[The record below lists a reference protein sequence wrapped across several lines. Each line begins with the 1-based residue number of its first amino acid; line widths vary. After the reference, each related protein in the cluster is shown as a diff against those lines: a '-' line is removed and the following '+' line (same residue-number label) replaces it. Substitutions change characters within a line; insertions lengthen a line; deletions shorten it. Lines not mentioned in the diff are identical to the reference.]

1 MRLPPRFAC
10 DVMLGRTARWLRL
23 LGIDTFYDNGA
34 DDADLKKLCLGEN
47 RVLLTKDVELHGLMP
62 AGTSRLVNGVHPRQ
76 QLEELVAAY
85 GLDRTML
92 PPRCS
97 LCNGELSPIEKDKV
111 RDLVPPYVFCTQ
123 NAFQRCGRCA
133 KIYWSGTHLRPIARK
148 IGEIRKAATRR
159 ERPG

>member
-1 MRLPPRFAC
+1 MNATAPRFAC

-85 GLDRTML
+85 GLDRIML

-97 LCNGELSPIEKDKV
+97 LCNGELAAIAKERVKDY
-111 RDLVPPYVFCTQ
+111 VPPYVFGTQ
-123 NAFQRCGRCA
+123 ARFQRCCQCQ
-133 KIYWSGTHLRPIARK
+133 KIYWPGTHLAA
-148 IGEIRKAATRR
+148 IRQFLNGQRAQ
-159 ERPG
+159 PQS